1 MRVVGYL
8 RVSTGEQAESGL
20 GLEAQRA
27 RIEAYAALY
36 EHAVVRWC
44 VDAGA
49 SAKTL
54 DRAGLRDAL
63 SSLSSG
69 EADGVC
75 VAKLDRLTRSVRDL
89 GELLDG
95 PFRASAL
102 VSVGEQIDTATAAGR
117 MVLNILA
124 SVAQWE
130 REAIGERTSA
140 ALSSKRARGE
150 RVGAVRYG
158 WRLAADG
165 RTEEADQAEQ
175 AVITEARALRAAGL
189 SLREVAAELER
200 CGRMARSGAP
210 FAATQIARMVAA

>member
-1 MRVVGYL
+1 MRIVGYI
-8 RVSTGEQAESGL
+8 RVSTEEQGASGL
-20 GLEAQRA
+20 GLAAQRA

-36 EHAVVRWC
+36 GHDVVAWC
-44 VDAGA
+44 EDVA

-54 DRAGLRDAL
+54 DRPELPRALDLLRTGA
-63 SSLSSG
+63 
-69 EADGVC
+69 ADGIC

-95 PFRASAL
+95 PLKVAAL
-102 VSVGEQIDTATAAGR
+102 VSVAEQIDTATAAGR

-140 ALSSKRARGE
+140 ALVAKRARGE

-158 WRLAADG
+158 YRLAADG
-165 RTEEADQAEQ
+165 KTEEVDPAEQ
-175 AVITEARALRAAGL
+175 AVIAEARRMRAGGL
-189 SLREVAAELER
+189 SLRKIAAELAEAGQVSR
-200 CGRMARSGAP
+200 NGRP
-210 FAATQIARMVAA
+210 FACEQIRSMVA

>member
-1 MRVVGYL
+1 MRIVGYL
-8 RVSTGEQAESGL
+8 RVSTGEQAASGL

-27 RIEAYAALY
+27 RVTAYAELY
-36 EHAVVRWC
+36 GHTVVRWS

-54 DRAGLRDAL
+54 DRPGLAEALATVAAGD
-63 SSLSSG
+63 
-69 EADGVC
+69 ADGVC

-95 PFRASAL
+95 PFKSAAL
-102 VSVGEQIDTATAAGR
+102 VSVAEQIDTATAAGR

-140 ALSSKRARGE
+140 ALQAKRARGE
-150 RVGAVRYG
+150 RVGSVRYG
-158 WRLAADG
+158 YRLAADG
-165 RTEEADQAEQ
+165 RTEEPCPEEQ
-175 AVITEARALRAAGL
+175 AIIAEAHTLRAAGL
-189 SLREVAAELER
+189 SHRAITAELER
-200 CGRMARSGAP
+200 AGRRGRSGLPLGKSQVGRLLA
-210 FAATQIARMVAA
+210 

>member
-1 MRVVGYL
+1 MRLIGYL
-8 RVSTGEQAESGL
+8 RVSTEDQANSGL

-27 RIEAYAALY
+27 RVVAYAELY
-36 EHAVVRWC
+36 GHTITAWY

-54 DRAGLRDAL
+54 ARPHLQAALGALRAGH
-63 SSLSSG
+63 
-69 EADGVC
+69 ADGVC

-95 PFRASAL
+95 PLKSAAL

-130 REAIGERTSA
+130 REAIGERTRA
-140 ALSSKRARGE
+140 ALSAKKTRGE

-158 WRLAADG
+158 YRLADDG
-165 RTEEADQAEQ
+165 RTELADEGEQ
-175 AVITEARALRAAGL
+175 AVIHEVRRLRGAGLTLRAIAL
-189 SLREVAAELER
+189 ELER
-200 CGRMARSGAP
+200 AGYRARNGGC
-210 FAATQIARMVAA
+210 FAVSSLSRLVNV

>member
-1 MRVVGYL
+1 MRIIGYL
-8 RVSTGEQAESGL
+8 RVSTGEQAASGL

-27 RIEAYAALY
+27 KIEAYASLY
-36 EHAVVRWC
+36 GHTITGWS

-54 DRAGLRDAL
+54 DRDGLRAVLAAL
-63 SSLSSG
+63 RKG

-95 PFRASAL
+95 ELSRAAL
-102 VSVGEQIDTATAAGR
+102 VSVAEQIDTATAAGR

-140 ALSSKRARGE
+140 ALGAKRARGE
-150 RVGAVRYG
+150 RVGSVRYG
-158 WRLAADG
+158 YRLSEDG
-165 RTEEADQAEQ
+165 RTEEPDPAEQ
-175 AVITEARALRAAGL
+175 AVILEARALRDAGL
-189 SLREVAAELER
+189 SLRAVALELE
-200 CGRMARSGAP
+200 GAGHRTRTGTA
-210 FAATQIARMVAA
+210 FAPSQIARMVA

>member
-102 VSVGEQIDTATAAGR
+102 VSVGEQIDTDR
-117 MVLNILA
+117 K
-124 SVAQWE
+124 SV
-130 REAIGERTSA
+130 
-140 ALSSKRARGE
+140 
-150 RVGAVRYG
+150 V
-158 WRLAADG
+158 
-165 RTEEADQAEQ
+165 
-175 AVITEARALRAAGL
+175 
-189 SLREVAAELER
+189 
-200 CGRMARSGAP
+200 
-210 FAATQIARMVAA
+210 